1 LEDDFMS
8 QHVVGSADPQAFGSE
23 QATFTTKVALG
34 LLAVVIA
41 TYVVNGMD
49 RLLYP
54 QLVPYIN
61 KHFAFSLIQGGLL
74 STIFTLGMGIG
85 GIPAGYLIDHVGR
98 KSSVIIGMVV
108 YSIFTLTCA
117 YAVNFWDLAGYRIL
131 TGVGEAVQQ
140 AALYTLVGAYFYRNR
155 CLAFGSLNF
164 AYGIGAFV
172 GPVFGMK
179 IFLATGQQWQMPLV
193 VFAILGIAVCAV
205 FWVFVPKAFT
215 EFKGIGKA
223 ADEIIEEHLPH
234 GLLTR
239 NLVLVS
245 IVNIMVGFSN
255 FSYMGMYPTFL
266 KTSLQYDPSTAALCA
281 GMYGIGAFMGI
292 PAGYMSDRLNQRWIV
307 IAAVFGTMVSGYLM
321 FNVVTA
327 WELQVVLS
335 FLYGTFGSGFL
346 FVNIYALSQRSVK
359 KEFLGRAS
367 GIASSAHYLPA
378 AFAGMLFGWL
388 VTIFGGWGTAGF
400 ILWVLFPLISLGCMF
415 LFQEKAINIIK
426 R

>member
-1 LEDDFMS
+1 MS
-8 QHVVGSADPQAFGSE
+8 QHVLGSTGPQALGSDE
-23 QATFTTKVALG
+23 ATFPTKVALG
-34 LLAVVIA
+34 LLAIVIS

-61 KHFAFSLIQGGLL
+61 KHFAFSLIEGGLL

-85 GIPAGYLIDHVGR
+85 GIPAGYLIDHLGR
-98 KSSVIIGMVV
+98 KTSVIIGMIV
-108 YSIFTLTCA
+108 YSLFTLTCA
-117 YAVNFWDLAGYRIL
+117 YALNFWDLAGYRIL

-140 AALYTLVGAYFYRNR
+140 AALYTLVGAYFYRSR

-164 AYGIGAFV
+164 AYGIGAWV
-172 GPVFGMK
+172 GPVLGMK
-179 IFLATGQQWQMPLV
+179 VFLATGEQWQMPLIT
-193 VFAILGIAVCAV
+193 FAILGILVCAV
-205 FWVFVPKAFT
+205 FWVMVPRAFT
-215 EFKGIGKA
+215 EFKGVGQVA
-223 ADEIIEEHLPH
+223 NEIVEDHLPNR
-234 GLLTR
+234 LMTR
-239 NLVLVS
+239 NLILVS
-245 IVNIMVGFSN
+245 IVNVMVGFSN

-266 KTSLQYDPSTAALCA
+266 KTSLGFDPQMAAYCA

-327 WELQVVLS
+327 PALQIGLS

-359 KEFLGRAS
+359 KAYLGRAS

-378 AFAGMLFGWL
+378 AFSGMLFGWL

-400 ILWVLFPLISLGCMF
+400 ILWVLFPLVSLVCMF
-415 LFQEKAINIIK
+415 FFTEKMINIIK